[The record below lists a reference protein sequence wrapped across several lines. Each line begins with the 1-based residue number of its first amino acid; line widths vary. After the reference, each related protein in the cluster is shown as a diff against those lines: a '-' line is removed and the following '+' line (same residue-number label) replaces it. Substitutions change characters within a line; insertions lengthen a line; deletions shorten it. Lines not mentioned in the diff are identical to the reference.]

1 MNSWGYRIEE
11 DYFSSKHLIRC
22 IDRTLCLGGN
32 YLLNIGPKSDGTIG
46 KEFTDCLKKVGKWY
60 TMAKEAFRD
69 TDAVSSAIDNKNV
82 FATRKENCI
91 YLHFYEDPKGSA
103 VEIVPLD
110 ILPEKV
116 VLLNDGRT
124 LEAKRDMST
133 KCWKDVMGY
142 LRIRQL
148 PVEEFY
154 NTVMIV
160 KLEYKKLPKRF
171 LDASVSDARIEEG
184 QIHKQAMD

>member
-1 MNSWGYRIEE
+1 
-11 DYFSSKHLIRC
+11 
-22 IDRTLCLGGN
+22 
-32 YLLNIGPKSDGTIG
+32 
-46 KEFTDCLKKVGKWY
+46 
-60 TMAKEAFRD
+60 
-69 TDAVSSAIDNKNV
+69 
-82 FATRKENCI
+82 
-91 YLHFYEDPKGSA
+91 
-103 VEIVPLD
+103 
-110 ILPEKV
+110 
-116 VLLNDGRT
+116 
-124 LEAKRDMST
+124 
-133 KCWKDVMGY
+133 MGY